1 VGGMKKVRTNN
12 SNILRNIPNVLT
24 ISRVLIAFI
33 VVYLVFIK
41 IDMRITVA
49 VFAVGAL
56 TDFLDGII
64 ARKYNLKSEFGRKA
78 DMLADRFLWVGT
90 ALSFLI
96 AYGIT
101 MQLDFVHYLLWIF
114 IMSREIIT
122 FPFAVVAFVNGGKPF
137 PHTRFIAKL
146 TTFIQGFALPSLM
159 LSIYYPMFIYP
170 SWILSIAVLA
180 IGFRSA
186 LYYLNDINIQE
197 R

>member
-1 VGGMKKVRTNN
+1 
-12 SNILRNIPNVLT
+12 
-24 ISRVLIAFI
+24 
-33 VVYLVFIK
+33 
-41 IDMRITVA
+41 
-49 VFAVGAL
+49 
-56 TDFLDGII
+56 
-64 ARKYNLKSEFGRKA
+64 
-78 DMLADRFLWVGT
+78 MLADRFLWVGT